1 MDTEKLEKELQLWD
15 RLMYMAMGAAI
26 VLLAIS
32 FRHLDYGDR
41 WPGFQNH
48 AGAIWQWM
56 QIAITPAGFY
66 LLWSKRW
73 KNMPLRQKKN
83 TIVGFFIASW
93 LTFLALGF
101 ITLNYYIV
109 DLGFLITVGIALIAL
124 GYAWIRKQKP
134 NQVDEMFP

>member
-1 MDTEKLEKELQLWD
+1 
-15 RLMYMAMGAAI
+15 
-26 VLLAIS
+26 
-32 FRHLDYGDR
+32 
-41 WPGFQNH
+41 
-48 AGAIWQWM
+48 M

-73 KNMPLRQKKN
+73 KVLPFREKKN

-109 DLGFLITVGIALIAL
+109 DLGFLITVGIVLFAL
-124 GYAWIRKQKP
+124 GYAWVQKQKP
-134 NQVDEMFP
+134 NQADEIFP